1 MNRPPDTPRDERP
14 TAQAAPSFGRF
25 QLLRLLGKS
34 ARTLVWLAIDGAND
48 AERVLVM
55 PRAQAS
61 GKAEL
66 EQQLHAARRAQ
77 RVTHPGLATPI
88 EVGEVDRWP
97 YAAYER
103 GDAVTLRELTG
114 PKGMKAQEAAQAV
127 VQVLDGLA
135 FAHEAGL
142 AHRDIHPAML
152 LFSEGSG
159 AALVG
164 LELAHSATE
173 RAASYGDDALSAAT
187 LQTHR
192 RDAERDVLAMGL
204 VLHFALTGQHPLERD
219 DYGGVIAAMPPSGRE
234 IVRLPWSTGHAIP
247 EALRVIA
254 NRATDRQERQRYHSA
269 RTLARAL
276 EGWYRADAR
285 IDGGPV
291 ALLLDK
297 LRQNGPMP
305 SLPGAAR
312 RAARLALM
320 DRERTNELAD
330 TVLQD
335 PALAFELI
343 RMVNTAQVRGSMG
356 AGSGPVLTV
365 RRAIAMLGL
374 DGVRRAALALRDWPG
389 PLNEV
394 QAQRMQQTIA
404 RAQRAGRIAQLLRPP
419 GYDAE
424 VVNLVALLQ
433 NLGRLVV
440 HYHFPEDAAQV
451 MRLMMPVPADEAGRP
466 DEPGM
471 SEESAAYA
479 VLGVDIEKMGSAVAR
494 HWGLDETVLH
504 MIHRCAVGAPVRTA
518 DTDDDVLRLTAS
530 CANEIV
536 DAVTLPAP
544 HVGPAL
550 QKVAQR
556 YARALGVTLRDLQQV
571 VQGQAPEPDIDD
583 APVAGSPGDL
593 DDAGSAGSRHAA

>member
-1 MNRPPDTPRDERP
+1 MSPPPDQPREERSP
-14 TAQAAPSFGRF
+14 PQAAPSFGHF

-34 ARTLVWLAIDGAND
+34 ARTLVWLAIDRAND

-55 PRAQAS
+55 PRAQSAS
-61 GKAEL
+61 RAEL

-88 EVGEVDRWP
+88 EVGEADRWLF
-97 YAAYER
+97 AAYER
-103 GDAVTLRELTG
+103 GDRVTLRERVG
-114 PKGMKAQEAAQAV
+114 PKGWTAQESAQAV

-142 AHRDIHPAML
+142 AHRDIQPSML
-152 LFSEGSG
+152 LFSETGGVS
-159 AALVG
+159 LMG
-164 LELAHSATE
+164 LELAHSAAE
-173 RAASYGDDALSAAT
+173 RAAAYGDDALRPAA
-187 LQTHR
+187 LQAQR

-204 VLHFALTGQHPLERD
+204 VLHFALTGQNPIERD
-219 DYGGVIAAMPPSGRE
+219 DFGSVIEAMPPAGRE
-234 IVRLPWSTGHAIP
+234 IVRLPWSTGHTIP

-254 NRATDRQERQRYHSA
+254 NRATDRQVRQRYHSA

-285 IDGGPV
+285 SDGGPV
-291 ALLLDK
+291 ATLLDK
-297 LRQNGPMP
+297 LRQNGPIP

-320 DRERTNELAD
+320 ERERTNELAD

-356 AGSGPVLTV
+356 SGSGPVLTV

-374 DGVRRAALALRDWPG
+374 DGVRRAALVLRDWPG
-389 PLNEV
+389 PLGEP
-394 QAQRMQQTIA
+394 QAQRMQQAIA

-440 HYHFPEDAAQV
+440 HYHFPDDAAQV
-451 MRLMMPVPADEAGRP
+451 MRLMMPVPAEEAGRA

-471 SEESAAYA
+471 SEEAAAYA
-479 VLGVDIEKMGSAVAR
+479 VLGVDIEQMGSAVAR
-494 HWGLDETVLH
+494 HWGLDDSVLH
-504 MIHRCAVGAPVRTA
+504 MIHRCPVGAPVRNP
-518 DTDDDVLRLTAS
+518 DTDDDMLRLTAS
-530 CANEIV
+530 CANEVV
-536 DAVTLPAP
+536 DAVTLPVA
-544 HVGPAL
+544 HAGPAL
-550 QKVAQR
+550 QKVVQR
-556 YARALGVTLRDLQQV
+556 YSRSLGVTLRDLQQV
-571 VQGQAPEPDIDD
+571 VQGQAPEPDAD
-583 APVAGSPGDL
+583 AVPLAP
-593 DDAGSAGSRHAA
+593 SAPPADETGATGSRHAA